1 MAEYFIYTP
10 PHMSAYSKQVFK
22 DKYFKKNSSQEVR
35 KWGVPYCYV
44 KKPAQI

>member
-22 DKYFKKNSSQEVR
+22 DKYFKK
-35 KWGVPYCYV
+35 KTPA
-44 KKPAQI
+44 KK